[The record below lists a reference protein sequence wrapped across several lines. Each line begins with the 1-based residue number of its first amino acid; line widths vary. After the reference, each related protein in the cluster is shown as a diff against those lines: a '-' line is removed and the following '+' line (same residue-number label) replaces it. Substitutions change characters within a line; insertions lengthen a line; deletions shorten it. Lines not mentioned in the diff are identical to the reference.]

1 MSDDTT
7 TNNNNISESTTA
19 RASSNDSHSPSRAR
33 RSSIAGDTLA
43 GLFGGARGVGQT
55 RSVNDNVSNDNPASL
70 SSSQT
75 QEGPIT
81 SAARRLSMTTFG
93 GLSAAS
99 GANGHNRRESTLS
112 ASVGGLN
119 ESAIDEDEPLS
130 ADPSVSQTPFS
141 RRMSSNARSL
151 REVRSN
157 SMAGGKCSLDKLIL
171 LPTREMVL
179 TPTSQALPR
188 KDLIGPRT
196 SGPVPNVHPP
206 SLQMAQSA

>member
-1 MSDDTT
+1 MSDNTT
-7 TNNNNISESTTA
+7 TNNNSESTTTA

-55 RSVNDNVSNDNPASL
+55 RSAHDNVSNDNSANL

-93 GLSAAS
+93 SLSAAS

-157 SMAGGKCSLDKLIL
+157 SMAGGKCPSTFSLFHRLEK
-171 LPTREMVL
+171 
-179 TPTSQALPR
+179 
-188 KDLIGPRT
+188 
-196 SGPVPNVHPP
+196 
-206 SLQMAQSA
+206 